1 MLPITKNCKRDNCVW
16 LLADRERQRERER
29 KRKRQRQRQ
38 RQRDRERKRERQ
50 TERDKKWIKSWRKYA
65 KRGKMLNTTLFTLIQ
80 QQKLFA
86 NTLETCTNST

>member
-16 LLADRERQRERER
+16 LLADRERQRERE
-29 KRKRQRQRQ
+29 KEKETETETERQ
-38 RQRDRERKRERQ
+38 RERKRERQ

>member
-16 LLADRERQRERER
+16 LLAERERERER
-29 KRKRQRQRQ
+29 K
-38 RQRDRERKRERQ
+38 KRETDRQ
-50 TERDKKWIKSWRKYA
+50 TKRDKKWIKSWRKYA
-65 KRGKMLNTTLFTLIQ
+65 KRGKMLNTTLFRLIQ

>member
-16 LLADRERQRERER
+16 LLADRERQRERE
-29 KRKRQRQRQ
+29 KEKETETETERQ
-38 RQRDRERKRERQ
+38 RERKRERQ
-50 TERDKKWIKSWRKYA
+50 TERDKKWIKSCRKYA

>member
-1 MLPITKNCKRDNCVW
+1 MAIS
-16 LLADRERQRERER
+16 RQRERE
-29 KRKRQRQRQ
+29 KEKEKETETETERQ
-38 RQRDRERKRERQ
+38 RERKRERQ